1 MFDKDWME
9 YFQRETP
16 LAYYFILFLQY
27 VISLMTL
34 FLSYFSYIVL
44 LLVLVSP
51 IFMMY
56 FGIKAIKIKLIK
68 DKHQKKIKKERET
81 YQNMYINRLDRNLK
95 KKKNAK

>member
-16 LAYYFILFLQY
+16 LAYYSIIFLQY
-27 VISLMTL
+27 VVSLMTL
-34 FLSYFSYIVL
+34 FLSYFSYILL

-56 FGIKAIKIKLIK
+56 FGIKSIKIKLIE
-68 DKHQKKIKKERET
+68 DEHHKKIRKERES
-81 YQNMYINRLDRNLK
+81 YQNMYIDRLDRNLK
-95 KKKNAK
+95 KKKKHK